1 MNLKWDKYIRFIFT
15 DETLDITYIHLFEED
30 FDFETCF
37 LKYSIIDNL
46 KNENILIFQH
56 PAGAEISYA
65 EGQTLYMT
73 NNTINHN
80 VSTLPGSSGS
90 ALILKNEE
98 NRVIGIHKSGN
109 NYTRLNQAA
118 PFTTGLIEKKKDFK
132 TYSLIKF
139 FLVLN
144 VNKLEINL
152 HHLFKFTPIF

>member
-1 MNLKWDKYIRFIFT
+1 
-15 DETLDITYIHLFEED
+15 
-30 FDFETCF
+30 
-37 LKYSIIDNL
+37 
-46 KNENILIFQH
+46 
-56 PAGAEISYA
+56 
-65 EGQTLYMT
+65 MT